1 MVEEQ
6 DAFLC
11 YVPIFFLQGSG
22 ALSGSLQAIII
33 LYSPVTLLRCSKW
46 LYVHFK
52 NNTENKTDEES
63 WHANMRT
70 LTMPICQC

>member
-46 LYVHFK
+46 LYV
-52 NNTENKTDEES
+52 
-63 WHANMRT
+63 
-70 LTMPICQC
+70 QG

>member
-33 LYSPVTLLRCSKW
+33 LYSPVTQLRCSKW
-46 LYVHFK
+46 LYVQGQWFPSMGPGPHKWSQDKSEGVTRLFQ
-52 NNTENKTDEES
+52 E
-63 WHANMRT
+63 
-70 LTMPICQC
+70 